1 MTNREIILG
10 RIREALKI
18 AAPHPAF
25 HSDPRSPELN
35 AHRGQE
41 PVSYGQQPTSLA
53 VPSPLPS
60 DGRGEGQGEVRVHV
74 LGTSPQQWLPPV
86 GQSLEQQIEQFQ
98 KNAEDL
104 KAEFRIFATANEAAQ
119 HLKTLAT
126 AGDWKKIGRH
136 SGELTDVIARELGL
150 PEVLTD
156 NGYAVNDLESCDAAL
171 TGCEALVAQTGS
183 VLVSAPSAGGR
194 ALSVLP
200 SHHIVLARR
209 SQVVPDLSVALQR
222 VQEKYQ
228 DKFPSMLSFISGP
241 SRTGDIERIL
251 VLGAHG
257 PKKLTILLLP

>member
-25 HSDPRSPELN
+25 HGESGEASPLAVSPEK
-35 AHRGQE
+35 
-41 PVSYGQQPTSLA
+41 
-53 VPSPLPS
+53 
-60 DGRGEGQGEVRVHV
+60 
-74 LGTSPQQWLPPV
+74 WLPPV
-86 GQSLEQQIEQFQ
+86 GQTLDRQIELFQ

-104 KAEFRIFATANEAAQ
+104 RAEFRACASVGEATQ
-119 HLKTLAT
+119 HLKTLAS
-126 AGDWKKIGRH
+126 AGGWKKIGRH
-136 SGELTDVIARELGL
+136 SGELTDTVARELGL

-156 NGYAVNDLESCDAAL
+156 HGYAVNDLESCDAAL

-183 VLVSAPSAGGR
+183 VMVSAPSAGGR

-200 SHHIVLARR
+200 PHHIVLARQN
-209 SQVVPDLSVALQR
+209 QVVPDLSVALQR
-222 VQEKYQ
+222 VQEKYK

>member
-1 MTNREIILG
+1 MGRAEKIMTNREIILG

-25 HSDPRSPELN
+25 H
-35 AHRGQE
+35 GE
-41 PVSYGQQPTSLA
+41 PGEV
-53 VPSPLPS
+53 SPLAAS
-60 DGRGEGQGEVRVHV
+60 AEK
-74 LGTSPQQWLPPV
+74 WLPLV
-86 GQSLEQQIEQFQ
+86 GQTLEQQIELFQ
-98 KNAEDL
+98 KNAGDL
-104 KAEFRIFATANEAAQ
+104 RAEFRACATVSEAAA
-119 HLKTLAT
+119 HVKSLAT
-126 AGDWKKIGRH
+126 AGGWKKIGRH
-136 SGELTDVIARELGL
+136 SGELTDAIARELGL
-150 PEVLTD
+150 PEVLTG
-156 NGYAVNDLESCDAAL
+156 NGYAVNDLESCDAGL
-171 TGCEALVAQTGS
+171 TGCEVLVAQTGS

-200 SHHIVLARR
+200 PHHIVLARR

-222 VQEKYQ
+222 VQEKYR